1 MQTCRRKEVLEVM
14 KVMKTKD
21 LHTNFRDLTQQSC
34 SLTMEYVIVKHI
46 NTRLHPIPSH
56 DIPGL

>member
-34 SLTMEYVIVKHI
+34 SLTMDVAVKKIVSPT
-46 NTRLHPIPSH
+46 NTHRRILKV
-56 DIPGL
+56 